1 VNTSLD
7 RRAEAAAAAVRAAV
21 ADLEPASDA
30 NPPAGPRRWPALVA
44 AVVILIAAIA
54 GAAVLQRDDGDTV
67 VAGANDTMRLIPD
80 HLPDG
85 LAPAG
90 AADLPTDGFEEG
102 FFDVYGRG
110 SDEDAFRDGDVGV
123 LVLGDNVSPA
133 RNDEESVQ
141 VRGVAGW
148 ANEEAGSASV
158 QWEEPGLGLVA
169 LVSHTLGRDELI
181 ELADGL
187 QRQDERL
194 VLDPTAGFDH
204 VAGLDGAFSALT
216 YRMIPG
222 SPGAAVHYQSSGQ
235 VVNRTLS
242 IAVVADEPGLLDA
255 FRWLGGDEARRTTV
269 RGHDGWFL
277 PGSDSD
283 DFSPYLA
290 LGWRERPGVL
300 LTAAGLGV
308 SEDELRAAV
317 ESLRPATDEEWRRLL
332 AVGDDEVATPEDSD
346 SEDMPTLA
354 GEGPW
359 RYARDG
365 DDGVCFEVPDPP
377 VTSRTCSGPLD
388 QPQLYEGPI
397 EVDEGW
403 WVHGRVRQDVRQVAL
418 QWGAGERVVVDTIP
432 MSAGGLRAWAGLL
445 PGVYPGTVTVVA
457 LAADGSEL
465 DRTTVDVQQNT
476 TGALPS
482 PTTSTP

>member
-1 VNTSLD
+1 VSTSLD

-21 ADLEPASDA
+21 AALEPPLDA
-30 NPPAGPRRWPALVA
+30 APPAGPRRWPALVA
-44 AVVILIAAIA
+44 ALVLLVAAIA

-90 AADLPTDGFEEG
+90 AADLPTGVVGERVL
-102 FFDVYGRG
+102 DVYGRG

-123 LVLGDNVSPA
+123 LVAGDDVSPPGDDGEA
-133 RNDEESVQ
+133 VQ
-141 VRGVAGW
+141 VRGVAGR
-148 ANEEAGSASV
+148 ANEEAGSSNV

-169 LVSHTLGRDELI
+169 LVSHSLGRDELV

-187 QRQDERL
+187 ERQGERL
-194 VLDPTAGFDH
+194 VLDPGAGFEH
-204 VAGLDGAFSALT
+204 VAGVDGSLSTLA
-216 YRMIPG
+216 YRVIPG
-222 SPGAAVHYQSSGQ
+222 GPGAAVHYRSPGQ
-235 VVNRTLS
+235 VAQRTIS

-269 RGHDGWFL
+269 RGHEGWFL
-277 PGSDSD
+277 PSSDSD

-290 LGWRERPGVL
+290 LGWRERPGILV
-300 LTAAGLGV
+300 TAAGLGV

-317 ESLRPATDEEWRRLL
+317 ESLRPATAEEWSRLL
-332 AVGDDEVATPEDSD
+332 AIGGEDVATPEDSD

-388 QPQLYEGPI
+388 QPQLYEGGPI

-403 WVHGRVRQDVRQVAL
+403 WLHGRVPQEVRQVAL
-418 QWGAGERVVVDTIP
+418 LRGAGERLLVDTIP

-457 LAADGSEL
+457 LAADGTEL
-465 DRTTVDVQQNT
+465 DRTTVDVQQ
-476 TGALPS
+476 G
-482 PTTSTP
+482 TTSNESTTTTTP